1 MHTAFVDLPVFG
13 AAMTDDKKSWTS
25 LASPGPPVLQG
36 VKVVELATVIAA
48 PSASAVLADFGA
60 TVIKV
65 ERLGVGDTWRL
76 DRANLTP
83 DSAWGGG
90 PHFANNNRGKRSV
103 ALDVKDPVHLEAL
116 KTLIRSADVFV
127 TNVRSGALDRA
138 GLGYPQL
145 SKECPRLVYAI
156 LSAWGLDGPRVNDP
170 GYDVGAFW
178 AASGMQDFTKQSDDT
193 TPGNFPPGFGDHLT
207 AMQLVAAI
215 ALALYHRLRTGAGQL
230 VDTALLRS
238 GIWGMAY
245 PALNTA
251 CAPGRRFVREPRTE
265 HYRPSF
271 NCYRCSDG
279 LWLQLLGLDWQRFL
293 RPLCRALQLP
303 HAEAND
309 LHIGPGWALPKAEL
323 DACGG
328 DERERQR
335 RTIAKFEAAFATRPS
350 AYWEAALSKEG
361 VWYQKVAALDEVLD
375 EPQAQAALAKVD
387 WAPFPIVR
395 CPFQLG
401 CSTAHGP
408 AGPPPK
414 AGAHTAAA
422 LREVGVSDA
431 AIGKI
436 VADQQSAQRKL
447 TSKL

>member
-1 MHTAFVDLPVFG
+1 
-13 AAMTDDKKSWTS
+13 MTDKRPSWTS
-25 LASPGPPVLQG
+25 LAGSGPPVLQG
-36 VKVVELATVIAA
+36 VRVIELATVIAA

-178 AASGMQDFTKQSDDT
+178 AASGMQDFTKQSDDA
-193 TPGNFPPGFGDHLT
+193 TPGNFPPGIGDHLT

-215 ALALYHRLRTGAGQL
+215 ALALYHRQRTGAGQL
-230 VDTALLRS
+230 VDAALLRS
-238 GIWGMAY
+238 GIWGMSY
-245 PALNTA
+245 PFLNTA
-251 CAPGRRFVREPRTE
+251 CAPDKRFVREPRSD

-271 NCYRCSDG
+271 NAYRCADG
-279 LWLQLLGLDWQRFL
+279 VWLQLLGLDWQRFL
-293 RPLCRALQLP
+293 RPLCRALRLP
-303 HAEAND
+303 HAESDGVA
-309 LHIGPGWALPKAEL
+309 IGPGWALPKPEL
-323 DACGG
+323 DACGA
-328 DERERQR
+328 DELARQR
-335 RTIAKFEAAFATRPS
+335 RTIARFDAAFATAPS
-350 AYWEAALSKEG
+350 KVWEVALAEEG
-361 VWYQKVAALDEVLD
+361 VWFQRVAAIDEVLT
-375 EPQAQAALAKVD
+375 EPQAQAAFAAVD
-387 WAPFPIVR
+387 WAPFPVVR

-401 CSTAHGP
+401 CSTSHGP
-408 AGPPPK
+408 AGPPPR

-422 LREVGVSDA
+422 LREVGVGDA

-436 VADQQSAQRKL
+436 VADQASARRKL
-447 TSKL
+447 ASKL